1 MSFSLADRFSQLGA
15 ESAFEVLTAAR
26 AREALGRDVV
36 HFEIGQPDVQAP
48 AHVIEAGVRALRD
61 GRTGYAPAAGLPE
74 LRDAV
79 ARYMARRD
87 VHATAEQAI
96 ITPGPKAALFAAM
109 AGVTR
114 PGDDVLA
121 PSVGFPAYTHITRF
135 LDARPVYYDL
145 DAGRGFALAV
155 EALEARV
162 TPNTRVLILN
172 APHNPT
178 GSIIARHE
186 LPVIAEFVQRHDLTV
201 ITDEIYGDLQFD
213 GAFASLAALPGMAER
228 TIIVDGLSKNFAM
241 TGWRL
246 GYAVVP
252 GGHGAAFERFVTHNF
267 SCTSTFVQV
276 GALAALTGPTDEVE
290 ASRARYAARAE
301 RVARTLD
308 ALPGVRCHAP
318 QGAFYAFPDLRRLVA
333 GTGLTSRELAR
344 RALDEFDVAVLP
356 GTAFGPGGEGFLR
369 IAYLQP
375 DDVLNRGLDRLA
387 ACLRAVARTDTVAE
401 EGRSRPGAPMPAR

>member
-1 MSFSLADRFSQLGA
+1 MPFTLADRFSQLGA
-15 ESAFEVLTAAR
+15 ESAFEMLAAAR
-26 AREALGRDVV
+26 AREAMGRDVV

-48 AHVIEAGVRALRD
+48 PHVIEAGVRALRE

-79 ARYMARRD
+79 ARTMAHRD

-109 AGVTR
+109 ASVIR

-135 LDARPVYYDL
+135 LDARPVYFDL
-145 DAGRGFALAV
+145 DVERGFAV
-155 EALEARV
+155 TVDALEARV
-162 TPNTRVLILN
+162 TPGTRVLMLN

-178 GSIIARHE
+178 GGIIARAE
-186 LPVIAEFVQRHDLTV
+186 LPAIADFARRHDLTV

-213 GAFASLAALPGMAER
+213 GDFASIAALPDMADR
-228 TIIVDGLSKNFAM
+228 TIIVDGVSKNFAM

-252 GGHGAAFERFVTHNF
+252 AGHGAAFERFVTHNF
-267 SCTSTFVQV
+267 SCTSTFVQL
-276 GALAALTGPTDEVE
+276 GALAALTGPVDAVD
-290 ASRARYAARAE
+290 ASRARYAARAR
-301 RVARTLD
+301 RVARTLG
-308 ALPGVRCHAP
+308 AVPGVSCHTP
-318 QGAFYAFPDLRRLVA
+318 GGAFYAFPDVRRVLA
-333 GTGLTSRELAR
+333 GSGLTSRDLAR
-344 RALDEFDVAVLP
+344 KALDEFDVAVLP

-369 IAYLQP
+369 LAYLQP
-375 DDVLNRGLDRLA
+375 DDVLDRGLARLA
-387 ACLRAVARTDTVAE
+387 ACLQAVAAAGPAA
-401 EGRSRPGAPMPAR
+401 EGRRRAEAPAASH

>member
-1 MSFSLADRFSQLGA
+1 MSFTLADRFSQLGA
-15 ESAFEVLTAAR
+15 ESAFEMLAAAR

-36 HFEIGQPDVQAP
+36 HFEIGQPDIQAP
-48 AHVIEAGVRALRD
+48 AHVIEAGVRALRE

-79 ARYMARRD
+79 ARWMARRD
-87 VHATAEQAI
+87 VHVSAEQAI

-109 AGVTR
+109 AGVIR
-114 PGDDVLA
+114 PGDELLT
-121 PSVGFPAYTHITRF
+121 PSVGFPAYTQIARF
-135 LDARPVYYDL
+135 LDGRPVYYDL
-145 DAGRGFALAV
+145 DADRGFAV
-155 EALEARV
+155 SVDELEARL
-162 TPNTRVLILN
+162 TPTTRVLVLN

-178 GSIIARHE
+178 GGVIAREE
-186 LPVIAEFVQRHDLTV
+186 LPAIAEFVRRHDLTV

-213 GAFASLAALPGMAER
+213 GDFASLAALPGMAGR
-228 TIIVDGLSKNFAM
+228 TIVVDGLSKNFAM

-246 GYAVVP
+246 GYVVVP
-252 GGHGAAFERFVTHNF
+252 AGHGAAFERFVTHNF

-290 ASRARYAARAE
+290 ASCARYAARAE

-308 ALPGVRCHAP
+308 ALPGVTCHTP
-318 QGAFYAFPDLRRLVA
+318 RGAFYAFPDLRRLVA
-333 GTGLTSRELAR
+333 GTGLTSRQLAT
-344 RALDEFDVAVLP
+344 RALDDFDVAVLP

-375 DDVLNRGLDRLA
+375 DEVLDRGLERLA
-387 ACLRAVARTDTVAE
+387 ACLRAVAEAPAPGD
-401 EGRSRPGAPMPAR
+401 GRARPGEPVTAH